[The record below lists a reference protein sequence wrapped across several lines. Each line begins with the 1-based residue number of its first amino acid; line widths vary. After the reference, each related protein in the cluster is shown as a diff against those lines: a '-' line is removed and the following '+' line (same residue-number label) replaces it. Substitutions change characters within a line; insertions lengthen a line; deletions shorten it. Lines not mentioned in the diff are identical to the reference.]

1 MTNHNQI
8 YLEIMKYQNKNLTN
22 KFSKIDKN

>member
-8 YLEIMKYQNKNLTN
+8 NLKIMKYQNKNLTN